1 MKSLANANLQESIKG
16 QVITPEDSEYDQRRS
31 VFYGG
36 IDRRP
41 AIIVRA
47 ADAKDVLQTIALAR
61 QSGLPFAVRSG
72 GHSPAGHS
80 VCEGGIVLDL
90 SGMKKLQIDAERRLA
105 WAEAG
110 LTTGE
115 YTSFKL
121 VVEWRWAPGTAAKLG
136 RARPGAA
143 RERRQPT
150 EESDD
155 GDGRAGESPMRKC
168 RCGCGCRVCSYS
180 RPCQ

>member
-16 QVITPEDSEYDQRRS
+16 QVITPEDSEYDKRRS

-36 IDRRP
+36 VDRRP

-90 SGMKKLQIDAERRLA
+90 SGMKKLQIDAERRVA
-105 WAEAG
+105 WAETG
-110 LTTGE
+110 LTAGE
-115 YTSFKL
+115 YTI
-121 VVEWRWAPGTAAKLG
+121 AADAYSLATPIRRHRIG
-136 RARPGAA
+136 RHRRHHAERRGGVPGAQA
-143 RERRQPT
+143 RADHRQ
-150 EESDD
+150 S
-155 GDGRAGESPMRKC
+155 AGC
-168 RCGCGCRVCSYS
+168 
-180 RPCQ
+180 